1 MLIKNKQLRIN
12 FSVLLMLCLIS
23 FAAAAQTKAKAS
35 STAANGYDSL
45 RYALISVSILL
56 LFVIGGLANV
66 TGITARLFVHKQ
78 QKQEEAA
85 SNKPVLPLLLL
96 ALLLPALSMAQD
108 KQAAVAISGSS
119 LPEDIWFYFIA
130 IAVELLVVF
139 ALVRII
145 YTFTKIKKEVVAKA
159 PAKLTVFQK
168 IIKPQAPEEEARLDL
183 NHNYD
188 GIRELDNNIPGWW
201 KIAFL
206 ATFIFG
212 IVYMYRLY
220 GSETMPKQLQ
230 ELAMANEAADLRKLE
245 YLKEAANNVDENNV
259 KMLGAD
265 DIAAGRELFT
275 KNCVAC
281 HGDRAQGGVGPNL
294 TDDHWLH
301 KGSIHDIFYS
311 IKYGW
316 QEKGMK
322 SWKEDFSPQQIA
334 QLASFIRTVSNTNVE
349 GGKEAQGEL
358 YVDVAAITAADSTG
372 NKNVKQL
379 K

>member
-1 MLIKNKQLRIN
+1 
-12 FSVLLMLCLIS
+12 MLCLLS
-23 FAAAAQTKAKAS
+23 LASSAQTEAKVPSAGVS
-35 STAANGYDSL
+35 GYDSL
-45 RYALISVSILL
+45 RYALICVAILL

-66 TGITARLFVHKQ
+66 TGITARLFVDKQ
-78 QKQEEAA
+78 KKQETSDAG
-85 SNKPVLPLLLL
+85 KPVLPLLLL
-96 ALLLPALSMAQD
+96 GLLLPALSMAQD
-108 KQAAVAISGSS
+108 KSAAAAVSTFS
-119 LPEDIWFYFIA
+119 LPEDIWFYFVA
-130 IAVELLVVF
+130 IGVELLVVF

-168 IIKPQAPEEEARLDL
+168 IIKPQAAEEEARLDL
-183 NHNYD
+183 NHDYD

-201 KIAFL
+201 KVAFF
-206 ATFIFG
+206 ATFMFA

-220 GSETMPKQLQ
+220 GSETMPNQLQ
-230 ELAMANEAADLRKLE
+230 ELAMSNEAADLRKLE
-245 YLKEAANNVDENNV
+245 YLKEAANNIDENNV
-259 KMLGAD
+259 KMLGVD

-334 QLASFIRTVSNTNVE
+334 QLASFIKTVANTNVE

-358 YVDVAAITAADSTG
+358 YVDVAAVAAADSSGSIKT
-372 NKNVKQL
+372 KNN
-379 K
+379 